1 MKFTHRRVN
10 NLLTIG
16 VVLFAGYILVTPYIP
31 SIKWLFKDKSN
42 AAPYAGQLRSETVKT
57 GEVAP
62 TPKEN
67 RIVIPSAL
75 VDLPILE
82 GNGLWVVDNGGSW
95 RKNLNTSSPKEVGNT
110 LIVAHRFTYTQPD
123 DGFYHLDKVKVGDK
137 FALYWEGEE
146 LLYEVTE
153 TKTVS
158 ETAVEI
164 EYNTSDR
171 RLTLYT
177 CTPVLTAQNRL
188 VVIAKPVE
196 ATP

>member
-10 NLLTIG
+10 NLLTLG

-31 SIKWLFKDKSN
+31 SIKWIFKDKSN
-42 AAPYAGQLRSETVKT
+42 SAPYAGQLRSETVIT

-62 TPKEN
+62 PPKEN

-82 GNGLWVVDNGGSW
+82 GNGLWVVDKGGSW
-95 RKNLNTSSPKEVGNT
+95 RKNLNTASPKEVGNT
-110 LIVAHRFTYTQPD
+110 VIVAHRFTYTQPD
-123 DGFYHLDKVKVGDK
+123 DGFYHLDKVKIGDR

-146 LLYEVTE
+146 LLYEVSE
-153 TKTVS
+153 TRTVP

-196 ATP
+196 VTP